1 MRPWLRRP
9 PGRAAVLVFCV
20 VVVVL
25 GALALGKSLTGAPS
39 SAAGASP
46 GSAGTDESASS
57 GSDSPPAACV
67 GVPVRPGD
75 DLQKASDSHPEG
87 TTFCLTAGVH
97 RLASVVPKRGQRF
110 VGEGTKTV
118 LNGAK
123 ILDPARATFDGFGRW
138 YWSFQTQQDWRAGKL
153 IPPGSAEAPN
163 EGDLFSQELF
173 VTTSGQMDDEPVRFR
188 RVTTLAELRPGCWYL
203 DQSAHLLY
211 LAQDPRALGLI
222 ETSLTPTAITAP
234 TGSQSS
240 DVTIENLVIEKY
252 ASPIQVAAVGG
263 PGGRNWTIRWVTVRY
278 NHGTGIEMGP
288 GTLVEHSEIRDMGQE
303 GLDGGGDAL
312 DRPTI
317 LRASE
322 VAYNRTLS
330 VDPEWDAGGAKFTH
344 AHDRGLVVENCWFHH
359 NFGYGLWLDI
369 DNDGVI
375 IRSNRIEA
383 NDRSGIF
390 FEVSRNGRIYWNE
403 VFGQTN
409 GPDQGTFNG
418 AAIWIYNS
426 AQVDVHDNLIHD
438 NENGIFVLEDRQAKR
453 IGRFRDGVPHIDQVH
468 VHDNDI
474 QMVRGSTGMFV
485 ADGDSTGYWRGNHVV
500 FSHNVYRLDPARD
513 RFLGPGN
520 TNYTFREWQGLGND
534 RNSVLRPVGT
544 LGLLGD
550 GATPFVMS
558 DYGAQGD

>member
-1 MRPWLRRP
+1 MRPRLCRP
-9 PGRAAVLVFCV
+9 PGPAAVLVVCV
-20 VVVVL
+20 VVGL

-39 SAAGASP
+39 SAAGTSP
-46 GSAGTDESASS
+46 RPAGTDEAASS

-110 VGEGTKTV
+110 VGEGARSV
-118 LNGAK
+118 LSGAK
-123 ILDPARATFDGFGRW
+123 VLDPARATSDGAGHW
-138 YWSFQTQQDWRAGKL
+138 YWSGQTQQDWRRGTL
-153 IPPGSAEAPN
+153 IPPGSAEPPN

-173 VTTSGQMDDEPVRFR
+173 VTTSGHVDDDPVRFR
-188 RVTTLAELRPGCWYL
+188 RVTTLSELQPGGWYL
-203 DQSAHLLY
+203 DQSAHRLY

-222 ETSLTPTAITAP
+222 ETSVTPTAIGAP
-234 TGSQSS
+234 AGTGSS

-263 PGGRNWTIRWVTVRY
+263 PGSRDWTIRWVTVRY

-288 GTLVEHSEIRDMGQE
+288 GTLVEHSQIHHMGQE
-303 GLDGGGDAL
+303 GLDGGGDAA

-317 LRASE
+317 LHSSE

-330 VDPEWDAGGAKFTH
+330 IDPGWDAGGAKFTH
-344 AHDRGLVVENCWFHH
+344 AYRRGLVVENCWFHH
-359 NFGYGLWLDI
+359 NFGFGLWLDI

-383 NDRSGIF
+383 NDRSGIY
-390 FEVSRNGRIYWNE
+390 FEVSRNAQIYWNE

-409 GPDQGTFNG
+409 GPEEAIFDG
-418 AAIWIYNS
+418 AGIWIYNS
-426 AQVDVHDNLIHD
+426 EGVDLHDNLIHD
-438 NENGIFVLEDRQAKR
+438 NENGIFVLEDRQATR
-453 IGRFRDGVPHIDQVH
+453 TGTFRDGVPHVDRVNI
-468 VHDNDI
+468 HDNDI
-474 QMVRGSTGMFV
+474 QMIRGITGMRIE
-485 ADGDSTGYWRGNHVV
+485 DGDSTGYWRGNHVV

-520 TNYTFREWQGLGND
+520 TNYTFSQWQGLGND
-534 RNSVLRPVGT
+534 RNSALRPVGT
-544 LGLLGD
+544 LGSLGD
-550 GATPFVMS
+550 AATPFVMS